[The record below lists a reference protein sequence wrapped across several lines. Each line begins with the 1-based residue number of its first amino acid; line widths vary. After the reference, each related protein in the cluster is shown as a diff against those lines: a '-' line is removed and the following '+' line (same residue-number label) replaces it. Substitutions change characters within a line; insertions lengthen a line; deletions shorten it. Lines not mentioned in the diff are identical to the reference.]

1 MLQNEPN
8 HFLRGE
14 RNLTLTDVKL
24 AKLYGPILKNI
35 AKSSQ
40 SKSYKQFLIIAKKEY
55 TSNPMVQEAI
65 HVTTGRRFE
74 AFRLYLRQYNLPV
87 LSAWVTDQ
95 KDSISLQYTKDFDPL
110 SERNNTLNY
119 NWDLYIPDPHKAL
132 PTYDEFF
139 RQLDKYGRLPYRKR
153 TCSLLEQ
160 HLQKLRIKNYVR
172 THFHLMPDSIK
183 KDYKSIMKSYA
194 ARLIFDLCKGDDLE
208 TVFRRHI
215 PSYPKDAK

>member
-14 RNLTLTDVKL
+14 RNLTLTDVML
-24 AKLYGPILKNI
+24 AKFYGPILKNI
-35 AKSSQ
+35 AKSGQ

-55 TSNPMVQEAI
+55 SSNPVVQEAI

-74 AFRLYLRQYNLPV
+74 AFRLYLRQYNLPD

-110 SERNNTLNY
+110 SERSNTINY
-119 NWDLYIPDPHKAL
+119 NWDLYIPDPQKAL

-160 HLQKLRIKNYVR
+160 HLEKLKIKNYVR
-172 THFHLMPDSIK
+172 MNFHLLPDAAK
-183 KDYKSIMKSYA
+183 KDYKAFMKPYA

-208 TVFRRHI
+208 TAFRRHV
-215 PSYPKDAK
+215 PGFPQGSA